1 MDLDK
6 REVLQHIAR
15 EEHLWPHRQVMV
27 VIIAQPT
34 TVYEPKNILAINHTS
49 QNIE

>member
-6 REVLQHIAR
+6 TEVLQHIAR
-15 EEHLWPHRQVMV
+15 EEQLWPYRQVMV